1 MKEIS
6 ELLKAVSSLLWPIFA
21 FVTLFLFKNEIR
33 EAIGRLKKGKLL
45 GQEVELSES
54 LRSLNESATELTEEV
69 SHIPNPIATIE
80 NDEKDSCSSTCNE
93 NNESDKLQQI
103 LTESVKSP
111 TAALIMLSAEV
122 EREARATLACTGRL
136 KDRKHIPISRAIKEL
151 DSTYGLPKHVSS
163 SLNLFWNTRNR
174 IVHGG
179 GVTDERNIL
188 SAIDSGIA
196 IIRSLRAIP
205 RESNY
210 VFHPG
215 VSVYSD
221 PNCQNILNDVKGII
235 LKTVSPGGARTEKRI
250 FPTTKN
256 YYQEGKLVSWEWNN
270 EKRWGECW
278 YKNPETNEIQ
288 LAWSSSMEFI
298 GRHLDNI

>member
-21 FVTLFLFKNEIR
+21 FVTLFLFKGQIG

-54 LRSLNESATELTEEV
+54 LKNLNESASELTEEV
-69 SHIPNPIATIE
+69 SSIPNP
-80 NDEKDSCSSTCNE
+80 SSTEQNHVENGTDLTCNQD
-93 NNESDKLQQI
+93 NGSDKIQQI

-111 TAALIMLSAEV
+111 TAALIMLSAEI
-122 EREARATLACTGRL
+122 EREAREVLACTGRL

-151 DSTYGLPKHVSS
+151 DNTYGLPKHVSI
-163 SLNLFWNTRNR
+163 SLNLFWNTRNQ
-174 IVHGG
+174 IVHG

-196 IIRSLRAIP
+196 IIKSLRAIP

-215 VSVYSD
+215 VNVYSD
-221 PNCQNILNDVKGII
+221 ESCQNLISDVKGVI
-235 LKTVSPGGARTEKRI
+235 LKTISPGGARTERRI
-250 FPTTKN
+250 FPTTKT
-256 YYQEGKLVSWEWNN
+256 YYEEGKLVSWEWSN
-270 EKRWGECW
+270 ERTWGEAW
-278 YKNPETNEIQ
+278 YKDPETKETKY
-288 LAWSSSMEFI
+288 AWTSSMEFV
-298 GRHLDNI
+298 GRHLDNV